1 MNLFCNATGNPPP
14 TLSWTKDGSPL
25 NNNQGILF
33 SGDNETLSIA
43 SINRSESGNYRC
55 VARNSLGNDSSN
67 PANVDVQCECSSNS
81 FLFCLIWKVKF
92 YSRSIGF
99 ERYLAQMK
107 VMGEVAMG
115 SEELKAKTL
124 GITIQI
130 LNWVNVKYKSDIFFC
145 TTNVNLR
152 ELNNRKIYD
161 IIGVATC
168 EKKTKC
174 LSLCFEISQ
183 KCCKG
188 PKVEC
193 TRPVFT
199 NRYLAC
205 YFNSLLHNFFPV
217 LQEISFGPVFG

>member
-1 MNLFCNATGNPPP
+1 MGFARHSLEFSCLKERLAIYLLQKKKKLKLLCFWFIYLFIFVIIFFFFFTVQPEIITHPKNVTVEEGLPMNLFCNATGNPPP

-43 SINRSESGNYRC
+43 SINRSKSGNYRC

-115 SEELKAKTL
+115 SEQLKAKTL

-130 LNWVNVKYKSDIFFC
+130 LN
-145 TTNVNLR
+145 
-152 ELNNRKIYD
+152 
-161 IIGVATC
+161 
-168 EKKTKC
+168 
-174 LSLCFEISQ
+174 
-183 KCCKG
+183 
-188 PKVEC
+188 
-193 TRPVFT
+193 
-199 NRYLAC
+199 
-205 YFNSLLHNFFPV
+205 
-217 LQEISFGPVFG
+217 